1 MPKDL
6 EWFGGSSTKVLSN
19 FALDLLSDFFFFF
32 FFFIKK
38 VKEGSLYK
46 FSQLKDC

>member
-6 EWFGGSSTKVLSN
+6 EWFGGSSTKVFSN
-19 FALDLLSDFFFFF
+19 FALDLLSDFF

>member
-6 EWFGGSSTKVLSN
+6 EWFGGSSSKVLSN
-19 FALDLLSDFFFFF
+19 FALDLLSGFFLF